1 MTKFPYMLLS
11 KDALEEF
18 VGSFGGLGTITQLL
32 GQCTMGPGIYHALFL
47 IC

>member
-1 MTKFPYMLLS
+1 MTKLMYMLLS

-18 VGSFGGLGTITQLL
+18 VGSFGGLGNIAQML
-32 GQCTMGPGIYHALFL
+32 GRCTMGPGIYHELFL